1 MNYDIMAVMA
11 VNGLAGHWLWLDKLM
26 VMVSQ
31 YGPAVFGTYLIGLWF
46 SGHSTNEVKA
56 NRERAIYVVCS
67 AVLALGINQVFGLF
81 FFRERPYLNQPVK
94 ALMPI
99 AADSSFPS
107 DHSAGSFSIAGSI
120 VLGKR
125 LGGFL
130 LMAFAVLVAV
140 SRIYVGAHYP
150 TDVIGGMIVGL
161 MSSWIVE
168 KNRSLLQNV
177 AAKLI
182 SVYEFIEQ
190 QALGVFASKS
200 ITK

>member
-1 MNYDIMAVMA
+1 MNYDIMALMA

-31 YGPAVFGTYLIGLWF
+31 YGPVVFGTYLIGLWF

-67 AVLALGINQVFGLF
+67 ALLALGINQVFGF
-81 FFRERPYLNQPVK
+81 FWFRERPYLNQPVK

-120 VLGKR
+120 VLGQKVC
-125 LGGFL
+125 GL
-130 LMAFAVLVAV
+130 LLTVFAALVAV

-150 TDVIGGMIVGL
+150 TDVIGGMIIGL
-161 MSSWIVE
+161 MSSWVIE
-168 KNRSLLQNV
+168 RNHSLLQHAV
-177 AAKLI
+177 CKLI
-182 SVYEFIEQ
+182 SIYEFLEQ